1 MARKTRPRPR
11 AYVDTSALIA
21 FLDKSD
27 TYHPVFRRL
36 FAEPPS
42 LVTTALVLAEG
53 HGWFLRRFDRTRA
66 LQFAAFIE
74 DLHPLQIVPVGVE
87 EHAGGVRLLRRFSD
101 QDLTLAD
108 AVGLHVMKVLGI
120 DACWSTD
127 FHLGLTG
134 VPLVVDEH

>member
-1 MARKTRPRPR
+1 MARKTRSRPR

-21 FLDKSD
+21 FLDRSD
-27 TYHPVFRRL
+27 THHALFRRL
-36 FAEPPS
+36 FADPPA
-42 LVTTALVLAEG
+42 LVSTALVLAEG

-66 LQFAAFIE
+66 LQFVSFIE
-74 DLHPLQIVPVGVE
+74 ELRPLRLIAVGAE
-87 EHAGGVRLLRRFSD
+87 EHASGVRLLRRFPD

-108 AVGLHVMKVLGI
+108 AVGLHVMQALGI

-134 VPLVVDEH
+134 VPLVVDDH

>member
-1 MARKTRPRPR
+1 
-11 AYVDTSALIA
+11 
-21 FLDKSD
+21 
-27 TYHPVFRRL
+27 
-36 FAEPPS
+36 
-42 LVTTALVLAEG
+42 VTTALVLAEG

-74 DLHPLQIVPVGVE
+74 DLHPLQVVPVGVE

-101 QDLTLAD
+101 QYLPLAD